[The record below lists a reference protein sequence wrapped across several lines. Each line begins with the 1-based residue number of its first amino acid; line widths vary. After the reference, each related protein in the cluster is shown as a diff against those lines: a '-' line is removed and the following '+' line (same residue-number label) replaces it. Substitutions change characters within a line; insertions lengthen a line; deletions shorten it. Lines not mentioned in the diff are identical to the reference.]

1 MACIVFRLESGWFNS
16 LNRLRIICS
25 PAVVTGGKLSF
36 LIPQPQHHTQYK
48 VMVTLKLEPINNQQI
63 TEVCK
68 EVVRMSKEYK
78 QRTQF
83 VGLTIY
89 GNIEWFYNAS
99 AMMDWAMP
107 LVKYTT
113 TKKLGIQ
120 PVYSTIVL
128 MDSTL
133 LSKFAKG
140 LDKALADYEK
150 TNSST

>member
-1 MACIVFRLESGWFNS
+1 
-16 LNRLRIICS
+16 
-25 PAVVTGGKLSF
+25 
-36 LIPQPQHHTQYK
+36 
-48 VMVTLKLEPINNQQI
+48 MVTLKLEPINNQQI